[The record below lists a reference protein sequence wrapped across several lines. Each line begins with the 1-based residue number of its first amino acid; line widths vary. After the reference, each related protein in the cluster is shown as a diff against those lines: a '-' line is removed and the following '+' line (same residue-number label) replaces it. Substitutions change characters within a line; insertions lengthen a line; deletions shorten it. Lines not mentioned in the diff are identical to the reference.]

1 MLFFEFFQG
10 KAMFPDGAYYEG
22 FWKDDIPYGMGRIIR
37 SNGDLY

>member
-1 MLFFEFFQG
+1 
-10 KAMFPDGAYYEG
+10 MFPDGAYYEG